1 VKFRTMVETSPD
13 GVVTL
18 NLDGAILYASKRA
31 LEEHGYLK
39 ENNLAGKKFWDLFSE
54 NDKLKVI
61 KRFRDIEKIGV
72 ISNEEYLMIRED
84 NSQFYGELSAS
95 LVKNEM
101 GNANGYIVVTKDISQ
116 RKKNENAIIKY
127 QKKLQ
132 SLVMEL
138 NLTEEKER
146 RKIAVELHDHLG
158 QNLAMAKIRLAAL
171 KNGNGHSENDD
182 NYTEIE
188 KHISHAIDYSRIL
201 TYELSP
207 PVLFELGLVEAINW
221 KLEQISENDD
231 LKTNFIAETEISGLK
246 EDYLILLFRS
256 FSELVDN
263 VIKHASAKYI
273 NVKIGIHNTVL
284 IIEIEDDGKGFNPD
298 SIYSSIYKTNKNGL
312 FGIKERLEYYNGKL
326 EISSQLGK
334 GSKIKI
340 IIPVISK

>member
-1 VKFRTMVETSPD
+1 MQDLNILLIEDNPADAFLIREMLNPGGSQDFRISHAGNLKESFKLIKEKRFDFIISDLGLPDSYGLDTVKSVIAKINHLPIVVLTGYNNEQMGNDALSIGAQDYLVKGTINAEQLHRSIRYAFRRKKSETELRASEVKFRTMVETSPD

-127 QKKLQ
+127 QNQ
-132 SLVMEL
+132 D
-138 NLTEEKER
+138 
-146 RKIAVELHDHLG
+146 I
-158 QNLAMAKIRLAAL
+158 
-171 KNGNGHSENDD
+171 
-182 NYTEIE
+182 
-188 KHISHAIDYSRIL
+188 
-201 TYELSP
+201 
-207 PVLFELGLVEAINW
+207 
-221 KLEQISENDD
+221 
-231 LKTNFIAETEISGLK
+231 
-246 EDYLILLFRS
+246 
-256 FSELVDN
+256 
-263 VIKHASAKYI
+263 
-273 NVKIGIHNTVL
+273 
-284 IIEIEDDGKGFNPD
+284 
-298 SIYSSIYKTNKNGL
+298 
-312 FGIKERLEYYNGKL
+312 
-326 EISSQLGK
+326 
-334 GSKIKI
+334 
-340 IIPVISK
+340 